1 VPRLLRTALVS
12 LLPAAL
18 IVTGWRQLE
27 QPASRDLAAAAALG
41 VAVALLPRRWLRV
54 VAAVGACVGA
64 IALGFG
70 LSPLD
75 ARPRDADH
83 DYFGP
88 LLSRLWNGFFD
99 FYDVT
104 IPFDPGDLL
113 RMHGV
118 VVLAV
123 FFFTL
128 GASLAVAA
136 RRPVLAAT
144 LTFAGA
150 AWPVTLIRDAPTT
163 ARGALLLIAALVL
176 LAALRPGAGRGIGQT
191 ALVGAAVLL
200 AALVAVSSPAVA
212 KGSFLR
218 WQTWE
223 PYTRPHHP
231 VGVSYVWD
239 ADYDGIKFPKTPTR
253 VLTIKAP
260 RTAPYWRATTLD
272 AFIDDHWREDAIEL
286 DFTEIDRRSDGRDAL
301 IDDPLL
307 PAAARDPRNWLPQ
320 KVTVRALRDTHLV
333 GASVPVAYERGVAAS
348 YSNGVA
354 YVGRLHRDQDYRV
367 WSYAPQPSPQALAGS
382 RPDYPPLIKDLGL
395 YLGVGGAAVTPAFG
409 TPGRETIMRERFD
422 QGLLDEA
429 YRPLYRTALDVV
441 GRPRNPYAAV
451 VALEA
456 WFRSS
461 GNFEYDESP
470 PVAVLRPPLVAFVV
484 SHRRGYCQHFAGAMA
499 LMLRYLGIPARV
511 AAGFGTGRYDPK
523 TGEWTVNDTNAHTWV
538 EAWFKGYGWLP
549 FDPTPGR
556 GRLRASY
563 SSSSLFFD
571 ADGATSAFAGVGAA
585 ALGLDILRSQIRDR
599 GDGGRDRVRGA
610 DPGGRTPP
618 RGGNANQG
626 GGGLR
631 GSLIALLL
639 GIAVLLT
646 LVLWA
651 AKTARRRVRYLT
663 RDPREVAGA
672 VRLDL
677 ADYLADQGMAVPPS
691 ATPREL
697 SATLERNVGVKGE
710 RLATALSTA
719 RYAPDADAARAA
731 GQARTELRTVRR
743 ALRRRL
749 GTSARLRG
757 LLSLRSFGIGPA

>member
-1 VPRLLRTALVS
+1 MLRTALVS

-27 QPASRDLAAAAALG
+27 QPASRELGAAAALG
-41 VAVALLPRRWLRV
+41 IAAALLPRRWMRV
-54 VAAVGACVGA
+54 IAAVGGFVGA
-64 IALGFG
+64 VALGFG

-75 ARPRDADH
+75 GRPRDASH

-88 LLSRLWNGFFD
+88 LLSRLWNGFLD

-104 IPFDPGDLL
+104 IPFDPGELE

-123 FFFTL
+123 FSFTL

-144 LTFAGA
+144 ITFAGA
-150 AWPVTLIRDAPTT
+150 AWPVTLVRDAPTT

-231 VGVSYVWD
+231 VGVQYVWD

-272 AFIDDHWREDAIEL
+272 AFIDDHWREDAIEVAP
-286 DFTEIDRRSDGRDAL
+286 TTIGGRDAL
-301 IDDPLL
+301 VEDPLL
-307 PAAARDPRNWLPQ
+307 PAAARDPKNWLPQ

-333 GASVPVAYERGVAAS
+333 GATVPVAYEQGVAGS

-367 WSYAPQPSPQALAGS
+367 WSYAPQPSPQALARS
-382 RPDYPPLIKDLGL
+382 KPDYPPLIKDAGF
-395 YLGVGGAAVTPAFG
+395 YLGIGGSAVTPAFG
-409 TPGRETIMRERFD
+409 TPGREAIMRDRFD
-422 QGLLDEA
+422 QGLLPEE

-484 SHRRGYCQHFAGAMA
+484 GHRRGYCQHFAGAMA

-511 AAGFGTGRYDPK
+511 GAGFGTGRFDPK
-523 TGEWTVNDTNAHTWV
+523 TGDWTVNDTNAHTWV
-538 EAWFKGYGWLP
+538 EVWFKGYGWLP

-610 DPGGRTPP
+610 DPGRGTAG
-618 RGGNANQG
+618 RGGGANQDDNA
-626 GGGLR
+626 LR
-631 GSLIALLL
+631 GSLVALLL
-639 GIAVLLT
+639 GIAGLVT
-646 LVLWA
+646 LALWA
-651 AKTARRRVRYLT
+651 LKTARRRARYLT
-663 RDPREVAGA
+663 RDPRGLAGA

-677 ADYLADQGMAVPPS
+677 ADYLADQGMAVPAS

-697 SATLERNVGVKGE
+697 GATLERNVGVKSE
-710 RLATALSTA
+710 RLAAALSAA
-719 RYAPDADAARAA
+719 RYGPDADAVRAA
-731 GQARTELRTVRR
+731 GQARTELRAVRR

-749 GTSARLRG
+749 GTTARLRG

>member
-1 VPRLLRTALVS
+1 LLRTALVS

-27 QPASRDLAAAAALG
+27 EPASRELAAAAALG
-41 VAVALLPRRWLRV
+41 IAAALLPRRWLRW
-54 VAAVGACVGA
+54 VGAFAAFVCVV
-64 IALGFG
+64 ALGFG

-75 ARPRDADH
+75 ARPRDAER

-88 LLSRLWNGFFD
+88 LLSQIWNGVLD

-104 IPFDPGDLL
+104 IPFDPGELG

-118 VVLAV
+118 VALAV

-144 LTFAGA
+144 ITFAGA
-150 AWPVTLIRDAPTT
+150 AWPVTLIRDAPST
-163 ARGALLLIAALVL
+163 ARGALLLVAALVL
-176 LAALRPGAGRGIGQT
+176 LAALRPAAARGFGQT
-191 ALVGAAVLL
+191 AVVGAAVVL

-239 ADYDGIKFPKTPTR
+239 ADYDGIRFPKTPTT

-272 AFIDDHWREDAIEL
+272 SFVDDHWREDALEL

-301 IDDPLL
+301 LSDPLL
-307 PAAARDPRNWLPQ
+307 PSAARNPKNWLSQ
-320 KVTVRALRDTHLV
+320 RVTVRALRDTHLV
-333 GASVPVAYERGVAAS
+333 GATQPVAFEQGVAAS

-367 WSYAPQPSPQALAGS
+367 WSYAPQPSPQALARS
-382 RPDYPPLIKDLGL
+382 KADYPLLIKGAG
-395 YLGVGGAAVTPAFG
+395 YFLGVGDAATTPPFG
-409 TPGRETIMRERFD
+409 TPGREAIMRDDFD
-422 QGLLDEA
+422 RGLLPA
-429 YRPLYRTALDVV
+429 QYRPLYRTALDVV

-470 PVAVLRPPLVAFVV
+470 PIAINRPPLVAFVV
-484 SHRRGYCQHFAGAMA
+484 GHRRGYCQHFAGAMA

-511 AAGFGTGRYDPK
+511 GAGFGPGRFDPNN
-523 TGEWTVNDTNAHTWV
+523 GEWTVSDTNAHTWV

-610 DPGGRTPP
+610 DPGGSGLG
-618 RGGNANQG
+618 RGGRAQQDDG
-626 GGGLR
+626 RLR
-631 GSLIALLL
+631 QSLIALLL
-639 GIAVLLT
+639 GIAVLVT
-646 LVLWA
+646 AVLWA
-651 AKTARRRVRYLT
+651 VKTARRQARYLT
-663 RDPREVAGA
+663 RDPRQLAGA

-677 ADYLADQGMAVPPS
+677 ADYLADQGMAVPAS

-697 SATLERNVGVKGE
+697 SASLERNAGVKGE
-710 RLATALSTA
+710 RLASALSTA
-719 RYAPDADAARAA
+719 RYAPGADAERAA
-731 GQARTELRTVRR
+731 GQARTELRAVRK

-749 GTSARLRG
+749 GTTARIRG

>member
-1 VPRLLRTALVS
+1 MLRTALVS
-12 LLPAAL
+12 LLPATL

-27 QPASRDLAAAAALG
+27 QPASRELAAAAALAI
-41 VAVALLPRRWLRV
+41 VPALLPRQWLRWLGAFGAFLGV
-54 VAAVGACVGA
+54 VALAS
-64 IALGFG
+64 G

-88 LLSRLWNGFFD
+88 LISRLWNGFLD

-104 IPFDPGDLL
+104 IPFNPAELE

-123 FFFTL
+123 FAFTL
-128 GASLAVAA
+128 GASLAIAV

-144 LTFAGA
+144 LTFVGA

-163 ARGALLLIAALVL
+163 ARGALLLVAALVL
-176 LAALRPGAGRGIGQT
+176 LAALRPGAGRGVGQT

-200 AALVAVSSPAVA
+200 AALIAVSSPAVA

-239 ADYDGIKFPKTPTR
+239 SDYDGIKFPKTPTR

-272 AFIDDHWREDAIEL
+272 SFVDGNWREDAVEV
-286 DFTEIDRRSDGRDAL
+286 DPTVVDGRDAL
-301 IDDPLL
+301 VADPLL
-307 PAAARDPRNWLPQ
+307 PNAARNARNWILQ
-320 KVTVRALRDTHLV
+320 NVTVRALRDTHLV
-333 GASVPVAYERGVAAS
+333 GATQPVAFERGVAQA

-367 WSYAPQPSPQALAGS
+367 WSYAPQPTPTALARS
-382 RPDYPPLIKDLGL
+382 KPDYPPLISDDG
-395 YLGVGGAAVTPAFG
+395 YFLGVGDSATPPPFG
-409 TPGRETIMRERFD
+409 IPRREATMRELFD
-422 QGLLDEA
+422 RGLLPAE
-429 YRPLYRTALDVV
+429 YRPLYRTAVSVV

-470 PVAVLRPPLVAFVV
+470 PIAVNRPPLVAFVV
-484 SHRRGYCQHFAGAMA
+484 GHRRGYCQHFAGAMA
-499 LMLRYLGIPARV
+499 LMLRYLGVPARV
-511 AAGFGTGRYDPK
+511 GAGFGSGRFDANK
-523 TGEWTVNDTNAHTWV
+523 EEWTVSDTNAHTWV

-585 ALGLDILRSQIRDR
+585 SLGLDILRSQIRDR
-599 GDGGRDRVRGA
+599 GDGGRDRLRGA
-610 DPGGRTPP
+610 DPGRRTT
-618 RGGNANQG
+618 RRARAANSDE
-626 GGGLR
+626 GGLR

-646 LVLWA
+646 GALWGV
-651 AKTARRRVRYLT
+651 KTARRRARYMT
-663 RDPREVAGA
+663 RDPRRVAGA

-677 ADYLADQGMAVPPS
+677 ADYLADQGMPLPAS

-697 SATLERNVGVKGE
+697 SSALERNAGVKGE
-710 RLATALSTA
+710 RLASALSTA
-719 RYAPDADAARAA
+719 RYAPDATAADAAA
-731 GQARTELRTVRR
+731 QARTELRAVRR

-749 GTSARLRG
+749 GATARLRG